1 MIKQILLFFFIS
13 LIFPLVSNAKMLTK
27 HFNGITYVENATIQ
41 ELEELYK
48 KHKYLRFRALDD
60 NAYPAIIVKTLPKD
74 FADIKSLKYRNEL
87 FIRILTPIALKINQ
101 EISNERSVLLRIE
114 KSFNKNNNLTE
125 YEIKKLDELA
135 KKYDYFTLAQDKE
148 LYKKQ
153 INNLKFRI
161 NIIPPSILI
170 ATAAMET
177 NWGFSRV
184 ALKANSLYKEKL
196 WYTNEGLEPLE
207 NKDDGYRFKIF
218 DSLIDSMRSFALKFN
233 TDINYQFIWNARV
246 HMLETKGTILGE
258 SIAYTLSS
266 SSNLPNFAGI
276 LDYTTAFYDLYAL
289 DIGQLKLGE

>member
-27 HFNGITYVENATIQ
+27 YFNGITYVENATIQ
-41 ELEELYK
+41 ELEEIYK
-48 KHKYLRFRALDD
+48 KHKYLRFRALDN

-101 EISNERSVLLRIE
+101 EISNERNALLRIE

-177 NWGFSRV
+177 NWGFSRRI
-184 ALKANSLYKEKL
+184 KS
-196 WYTNEGLEPLE
+196 
-207 NKDDGYRFKIF
+207 
-218 DSLIDSMRSFALKFN
+218 KF
-233 TDINYQFIWNARV
+233 II
-246 HMLETKGTILGE
+246 
-258 SIAYTLSS
+258 
-266 SSNLPNFAGI
+266 
-276 LDYTTAFYDLYAL
+276 
-289 DIGQLKLGE
+289 